1 MEFNNEKEWTAVKVV
16 ITVVGVDRTGIIA
29 AVSQIMAENKV
40 NILTNNQVI
49 LDGIFN
55 MAMIVD
61 MDNSDITL
69 DTLQDLLKQK
79 GDALGVEIRA
89 QNQAIFDA
97 MHRVGQGE
105 MIC

>member
-1 MEFNNEKEWTAVKVV
+1 MKVV

-29 AVSQIMAENKV
+29 AVSQIMAEHQV
-40 NILTNNQVI
+40 NILTINQVI

-61 MDNSDITL
+61 MDQASVDL
-69 DTLQDLLKQK
+69 GGLQQLLKDK

-89 QNQAIFDA
+89 LKK
-97 MHRVGQGE
+97 
-105 MIC
+105 

>member
-1 MEFNNEKEWTAVKVV
+1 MKVV

-40 NILTNNQVI
+40 NILTINQVI

-69 DTLQDLLKQK
+69 DT
-79 GDALGVEIRA
+79 
-89 QNQAIFDA
+89 
-97 MHRVGQGE
+97 
-105 MIC
+105 

>member
-1 MEFNNEKEWTAVKVV
+1 MEFNNKKEWTAVKVV

-40 NILTNNQVI
+40 NILTINQVI

-97 MHRVGQGE
+97 MHHVG
-105 MIC
+105 

>member
-1 MEFNNEKEWTAVKVV
+1 MEFNNKKEWTAVKVV

-40 NILTNNQVI
+40 NILTINQVI
-49 LDGIFN
+49 LDGFFN
-55 MAMIVD
+55 LALIVD

-97 MHRVGQGE
+97 MHRVG
-105 MIC
+105 

>member
-29 AVSQIMAENKV
+29 AVSQIMAENKA
-40 NILTNNQVI
+40 NILTINQVI

-97 MHRVGQGE
+97 MHRVG
-105 MIC
+105 

>member
-1 MEFNNEKEWTAVKVV
+1 MEFEYEGVLLSMKVV

-29 AVSQIMAENKV
+29 AVSQIMSEHKV
-40 NILTNNQVI
+40 NILTINQVI

-61 MDNSDITL
+61 LEEASISL
-69 DTLQDLLKQK
+69 DKLQELLKEK

-89 QNQAIFDA
+89 QNRKIFDA
-97 MHRVGQGE
+97 MHRIG
-105 MIC
+105 

>member
-1 MEFNNEKEWTAVKVV
+1 MEFNNEQEWTAVKVV

-40 NILTNNQVI
+40 NILTINQVI

-97 MHRVGQGE
+97 MHRVG
-105 MIC
+105 

>member
-16 ITVVGVDRTGIIA
+16 IIVVGVDRTGIIA

-40 NILTNNQVI
+40 NILTINQVI

-97 MHRVGQGE
+97 MHRVG
-105 MIC
+105 

>member
-16 ITVVGVDRTGIIA
+16 ITVVGMDRTGIIA

-40 NILTNNQVI
+40 NILTINQVI

-97 MHRVGQGE
+97 MHRVG
-105 MIC
+105 

>member
-40 NILTNNQVI
+40 NILTINQVI
-49 LDGIFN
+49 LDGIFT

-97 MHRVGQGE
+97 MHRVG
-105 MIC
+105 

>member
-1 MEFNNEKEWTAVKVV
+1 MKVV

-40 NILTNNQVI
+40 NILTINQVI

-61 MDNSDITL
+61 MAQAVVDLS
-69 DTLQDLLKQK
+69 TLQELLKAK
-79 GDALGVEIRA
+79 GEELGVEVRA
-89 QNQAIFDA
+89 QNMEIFNA
-97 MHRVGQGE
+97 MHRVG
-105 MIC
+105 

>member
-40 NILTNNQVI
+40 NILTINQVI

-61 MDNSDITL
+61 MDNSDLTL

-97 MHRVGQGE
+97 MHRVG
-105 MIC
+105 

>member
-1 MEFNNEKEWTAVKVV
+1 MKFNNEKEWTAVKVV

-40 NILTNNQVI
+40 NILTINQVI

-97 MHRVGQGE
+97 MHRVG
-105 MIC
+105 

>member
-1 MEFNNEKEWTAVKVV
+1 MEFNNEKEWPAVKVV

-40 NILTNNQVI
+40 NILTINQVI

-97 MHRVGQGE
+97 MHRVG
-105 MIC
+105 

>member
-40 NILTNNQVI
+40 NILTINQVI

-79 GDALGVEIRA
+79 GDALCVEIRA

-97 MHRVGQGE
+97 MHRVG
-105 MIC
+105 